1 MPRAA
6 YRVLMIAPTSFFA
19 DYGCHVRILEEA
31 RLLQRL
37 GHQVTTCTY
46 HNGRNLPGLDI
57 RRTMSIPWRKGY
69 EVGSSRHKIAFDV
82 LLLFRTVTA
91 LPSVRPD
98 VIHAHLHEGAL
109 IGRVLSWLWRAPLVF
124 DFQGSLTGEMLDH
137 GFLQPD
143 SRFFRFMRTLERRID
158 RACPYILTSSH
169 NAAALLAQEFDCGDG
184 RVTVVPDG
192 VNTAVFAPAPRDAA
206 WAQRKAAWGIPAER
220 LVVVYLGLLA
230 EYQGTGH
237 LLEAA
242 RLLCERRHDLHF
254 LVAGYPHVEVYQRQA
269 EALGLK
275 DFVTFTGQVPYE
287 EAASLL
293 ALGDIAVSPKLSR
306 TEGAGKL
313 LNYMAMGLPTVAF
326 DTEVSHEYLAEHG
339 VYARR
344 GDSDDLARCLGA
356 LADDAARRTTLGA
369 VLRRRAEQ
377 HFSAEAA
384 GQRILDVYAQ
394 AARLHRSQDR
404 RHRPY
409 RAGDIG

>member
-1 MPRAA
+1 MPPAC

-37 GHQVTTCTY
+37 GHQVTICTY

-82 LLLFRTVTA
+82 LLLARTAAA
-91 LPSVRPD
+91 LLAVRPD
-98 VIHAHLHEGAL
+98 VVHAHLHEGAL
-109 IGRVLSWLWRAPLVF
+109 IGRALGWLGRAPMVF

-137 GFLQPD
+137 GFLRPEG
-143 SRFFRFMRTLERRID
+143 RFYRLMRAVERRID

-169 NAAALLAQEFDCGDG
+169 NAAALLAQEFGCGDG
-184 RVTVVPDG
+184 RITVMPDG
-192 VNTAVFAPAPRDAA
+192 VNTEVFAPAPRDTA

-242 RLLCERRHDLHF
+242 RLLCDRRRDLHF
-254 LVAGYPHVEVYQRQA
+254 LIAGYPHVEVYQRQA
-269 EALGLK
+269 EALGLT
-275 DFVTFTGQVPYE
+275 DYVTFTGQVPYE
-287 EAASLL
+287 EAANLL

-326 DTEVSHEYLAEHG
+326 DMPVSREYLGELG
-339 VYARR
+339 VYAAFA
-344 GDSDDLARCLGA
+344 DVADLARCLGT
-356 LADDAARRTTLGA
+356 LADDAP
-369 VLRRRAEQ
+369 RRRALGLALRER
-377 HFSAEAA
+377 AERQFAWEA
-384 GQRILDVYAQ
+384 RAETILGVYERAIRKHGG
-394 AARLHRSQDR
+394 AARLIAPQ
-404 RHRPY
+404 
-409 RAGDIG
+409 